1 MRAKSSR
8 SSVEPAKSLDSSRAF
23 YSAELPTNFAEHE
36 LREITRLAVE
46 RRASLL
52 RQGIQTDLVAATHEI
67 RLCVQLA
74 RTRHPDD
81 LPDDLRRWGD
91 PNVPRLLWQRNYVLA
106 KACQGRTVW
115 LAPRGTDFMPVRCLV
130 ARPVGDGGR
139 QVQVV
144 VVVVE
149 ESLNPGSLQVVTHP
163 TLKALRAIAI
173 DVLRLQLG
181 EGLFWPSSRA
191 R

>member
-8 SSVEPAKSLDSSRAF
+8 SSVEPAESLDSSRAS
-23 YSAELPTNFAEHE
+23 YSAQMPANFAEHE
-36 LREITRLAVE
+36 LREVTRLAVE

-52 RQGIQTDLVAATHEI
+52 RQGIQTDLVAATHEA

-81 LPDDLRRWGD
+81 LPEDLRRWGD

-106 KACQGRTVW
+106 KACQGRPVW

-130 ARPVGDGGR
+130 ARPVGEGGR
-139 QVQVV
+139 QVQ

-173 DVLRLQLG
+173 DVLRLQLS
-181 EGLFWPSSRA
+181 EGLFWPSSAA

>member
-8 SSVEPAKSLDSSRAF
+8 SSVGPAKSLIAAGAW
-23 YSAELPTNFAEHE
+23 YSDQPPAHFADHE
-36 LREITRLAVE
+36 IREVNRMAAE

-52 RQGIQTDLVAATHEI
+52 RHGIQTDLVAATEEV

-81 LPDDLRRWGD
+81 LPEDLRRWGD
-91 PNVPRLLWQRNYVLA
+91 PNSPRRLWQRNYVLA
-106 KACQGRTVW
+106 TACQGRPVW

-130 ARPVGDGGR
+130 ARRIGDGGP

-144 VVVVE
+144 VVG
-149 ESLNPGSLQVVTHP
+149 ESLNPGTLQVVTHP
-163 TLKALRAIAI
+163 TLKALRATAL
-173 DVLRLQLG
+173 DVLRLQLS